1 MRDIRNSLLFEF
13 SWEVVNKVGG
23 IYTVIKTKAPITS
36 QEYADRFYMVGIYNP
51 AQALVEVDQ
60 CPLKNEHANN
70 AVEHMRAQGHN
81 VITGRWLIDGA
92 PQVILFDINHHTAN
106 SALNAWKAELWEK
119 TKIPSPDIDSE
130 MNDCVKFGFMAY
142 RFMDL
147 ISKHNLAVI
156 GHFHEWQ
163 TGLIPVLIKTYQIP
177 IATVFTTHATLLGRY
192 LCAGDTDFY
201 NNIRHFD
208 VDAEAGKRGIYNRY
222 CVERAAAHSVDVF
235 TTVSNITAYEAEY
248 LLKRKP
254 DGVLPNGLNV
264 IKFSATHEFQN
275 LHQSSKLKINEFVR
289 GHFYGHMD
297 PQFDLENNTLYFFTA
312 GRYEYRNKGL
322 DLFIESLSRLN
333 HRLKSCNSPMTVV
346 AFIIAPASVNNFS
359 VETLK
364 GQALI
369 KQLRESVAEIS
380 SRISSKIFDSC
391 CREETVDLNSLL
403 DEKDKILLKRRTLSL
418 KRSNYPP
425 IVTHNMN
432 DDANDPVLNQLRRLQ
447 MFNSDSDRVKVV
459 FYPEFLNANNPVLGL
474 DYEDFVRGTHMGVFP
489 SYYEPWGY
497 TPSECTVLGV
507 PSITTNL
514 SGFGCFMEDT
524 IICPEDY
531 GIYIVDRRLKSV
543 DESVNQL
550 ADIMFSYCRKTRR
563 QRINQR
569 NRTERL
575 GDILDWKRL
584 GIEYVKARHFA
595 LRRCYPEDMQSYEGD
610 LLDKDLSGQAS
621 AGGKLSR
628 PFSVPGTPPSA
639 EDGMNSTTND
649 EFYSNLL
656 AGLSVSSE
664 LPGVRIQDDD
674 DDDLRPPINLKM
686 KTPSVMTP
694 SGYSSSGE

>member
-1 MRDIRNSLLFEF
+1 MRDIRNSLLFEC
-13 SWEVVNKVGG
+13 SWEVANKVGG

-36 QEYADRFYMVGIYNP
+36 QEYGNRFYMIGPYNP
-51 AQALVEVDQ
+51 KQANVEVEQSD
-60 CPLKNEHANN
+60 LVDVHSND
-70 AVEHMRAQGHN
+70 AVKQMRDEGFN
-81 VITGRWLIDGA
+81 IITGRWLIEGA
-92 PQVILFDINHHTAN
+92 PQVILLDIHNHTAN
-106 SALNAWKAELWEK
+106 AALNSWKAQLWEK
-119 TKIPSPDIDSE
+119 TKIPSPEGDSE
-130 MNDCVKFGFMAY
+130 MDDAIKFGFMAY
-142 RFMDL
+142 RFFTL
-147 ISKHNLAVI
+147 IGDKNLAAI

-163 TGLIPVLIKTYQIP
+163 TGISPVLIKTDLLP
-177 IATVFTTHATLLGRY
+177 IATVFPPHATLLGRY

-222 CVERAAAHSVDVF
+222 CVERAAAHSADVF
-235 TTVSNITAYEAEY
+235 TTVSNITAYEAEH

-264 IKFSATHEFQN
+264 VKFSATHEFQN
-275 LHQSSKLKINEFVR
+275 LHQKSKLKINEFVR
-289 GHFYGHMD
+289 GHFYGHFD
-297 PQFDLENNTLYFFTA
+297 KHFDLENNTLYFFTA

-333 HRLKSCNSPMTVV
+333 ERLKSCNSPITVV

-359 VETLK
+359 VEALK
-364 GQALI
+364 GQAII
-369 KQLRESVAEIS
+369 KQLRESVGEITDK
-380 SRISSKIFDSC
+380 ISSKIFNNAL
-391 CREETVDLNSLL
+391 REEPIDLASLL
-403 DEKDKILLKRRTLSL
+403 DEKDKILLKRRALSL
-418 KRSNYPP
+418 KRANYPP

-432 DDANDPVLNQLRRLQ
+432 DDANDPVLNQLRRLH
-447 MFNSDSDRVKVV
+447 MFNANSDRVKVV
-459 FYPEFLNANNPVLGL
+459 FYPEFLNSNNPVLGM

-550 ADIMFSYCRKTRR
+550 ADIMFSYCKKTRR

-595 LRRCYPEDMQSYEGD
+595 LRRRYPEDMQTYESNLD
-610 LLDKDLSGQAS
+610 LDHSS
-621 AGGKLSR
+621 GKLSR
-628 PFSVPGTPPSA
+628 PLSIPGTPPGADELS
-639 EDGMNSTTND
+639 GPNND
-649 EFYSNLL
+649 TFYSNLL
-656 AGLSVSSE
+656 AGLTVSSE
-664 LPGVRIQDDD
+664 LPGVRLQDDD

-686 KTPSVMTP
+686 KTPVLTP